1 MPGLLPLAA
10 LLLTVAPAPAEAP
23 LLTVSRTRAQA
34 DAVLPVDL
42 VVGTQSIGPKYH
54 FGGGDA
60 LTDSAR
66 AILGMGSDTLKISL
80 TKDFARVY
88 DGLPADPSVVRLRD
102 VAANQ
107 ASYREVLSMPFRSYL
122 LWVYTSAGWWA
133 DGLTPEEADAEYS
146 EMYELTEYLLRAY
159 SGSGKRLYLGH
170 WEGDW
175 HLHPGYDPNTDP
187 APEATQGM
195 IDWLNV
201 RQRAV
206 DDAKRQTPHAGV
218 EVYHYTEV
226 NLVRKGI
233 AGKRCLTNSVLP
245 STNVDYVSYSSYD
258 SLGGTDEGLAGRLT
272 SALDYIESKLP
283 PKPGIEGRRVFIGE
297 YGFPAVSNTPERQRD
312 LSREVMRAGLTWGCP
327 FVLYWE
333 MFCNEKPEGVHRGFW
348 LIDDKGAK
356 QPVYNLHTRFL
367 ARAREWI
374 AEFTRDQG
382 RPPAQAEYQAAA
394 PAWLDE

>member
-1 MPGLLPLAA
+1 MPALLPFAA
-10 LLLTVAPAPAEAP
+10 LLLAVAPTQAETDAP
-23 LLTVSRTRAQA
+23 
-34 DAVLPVDL
+34 LPVDL

-66 AILGMGSDTLKISL
+66 AILEMGSDTLKISL

-88 DGLPADPSVVRLRD
+88 DGLAPDPGLVALRD
-102 VAANQ
+102 VAAKQ
-107 ASYREVLSMPFRSYL
+107 ASYREVLGMPFRSYL
-122 LWVYTSAGWWA
+122 LWAYTSAGWWA
-133 DGLTPEEADAEYS
+133 DGLSAEESEAEYR
-146 EMYELTEYLLRAY
+146 EMRELTEYLLTTY
-159 SGSGKRLYLGH
+159 SGTGKRFYLGH

-175 HLHPGYDPNTDP
+175 HLHPGYDPSKDP
-187 APEATQGM
+187 APEAVQGM

-206 DDAKRQTPHAGV
+206 EDAKRETPHAGV
-218 EVYHYTEV
+218 EVYHYTEA

-233 AGKRCLTNSVLP
+233 AGRHCLTSDVLP
-245 STNVDYVSYSSYD
+245 RTNVDYVSYSSYD
-258 SLGGTDEGLAGRLT
+258 SLGGTDDGLAGRLT

-333 MFCNEKPEGVHRGFW
+333 MFCNEKSEGVHRGFW

-356 QPVYNLHTRFL
+356 QPVYNLHARFL
-367 ARAREWI
+367 SRAREWV
-374 AEFTRDQG
+374 AEFARGEG
-382 RPPAQAEYQAAA
+382 RPPTQAEYQAAA
-394 PAWLDE
+394 PAWLEE